1 MFEYLDKLL
10 LFLGISFDKNYDEDY
25 DSKKYNTNE
34 NNNTDIKKRNSN
46 DYKININTLNHIKKN
61 NNIEMK
67 QITIHLDNSNNS
79 VSRNDTKNSDNSIS
93 NNEDSDEGN
102 GGLGLVSLN
111 CFCNCKKNDNDF
123 GCCNKYNNIT
133 SYYIYFTLYKCLI
146 FLILSFT
153 PSLYLYDV
161 IINNN
166 KDIIPT
172 ISFTIM
178 QPFLYI
184 IIHDVFST
192 NYFLKIYHES
202 HNPKYKKIHYCLP
215 NEKKIVISVITIS
228 SISAIASFIF
238 YLISEKAFI
247 YDELNNVG
255 DVFVTI
261 MYFLNWI
268 YGRLI
273 LSLSLNVFFYVFI
286 KQLKDLKYIYYKI
299 DPDNVENMIG
309 SMPVAD
315 LLHDIIWVRHNFNTA
330 IRMLEY
336 VYITATICG
345 SISIAYI
352 IDYGIYTS
360 DNIAAGGLY
369 VVIQGL
375 FMCIIA
381 LVEQQRQKLLVLIR
395 STKFSEK
402 YILRRNEICRA
413 CMDIENKIKNNL
425 LKDDSDNNSK
435 SNNSDSNNSHSNNSS
450 SHNSSS
456 DDRKSPSI
464 NKCIECLDN
473 KNLDN
478 KCLDNKN
485 FNDCEIN
492 INSYN
497 NINTQIKKPKHSF
510 VLRNRLTKMV
520 NENIES
526 HSGKKHKRNR
536 SIYSILYDNKMN
548 TFDYVKCSYEW
559 VKSTGQMID
568 WTILTNA
575 LNDEW
580 EAFSLFG
587 IKFNN
592 GSAFKKAVATT
603 SLAIT
608 FIKYMIDYLEL

>member
-25 DSKKYNTNE
+25 DNKKYKNNE
-34 NNNTDIKKRNSN
+34 NNSEIKKRNSN
-46 DYKININTLNHIKKN
+46 DYKININTLNHRKKN

-67 QITIHLDNSNNS
+67 EITIHLDNSN
-79 VSRNDTKNSDNSIS
+79 DNSHSSNSHSS
-93 NNEDSDEGN
+93 NNSYSNNNE
-102 GGLGLVSLN
+102 LVSLN
-111 CFCNCKKNDNDF
+111 CFCNCEENDDNDAS
-123 GCCNKYNNIT
+123 CCNKCNNIT
-133 SYYIYFTLYKCLI
+133 SYYIYFRLYKFLI

-161 IINNN
+161 IMNNN

-178 QPFLYI
+178 QPILYI
-184 IIHDVFST
+184 IIQDVFST

-238 YLISEKAFI
+238 YLITEKAFI
-247 YDELNNVG
+247 YDELNNIG
-255 DVFVTI
+255 DVLVTI

-273 LSLSLNVFFYVFI
+273 LSLSLNIFFYVFI
-286 KQLKDLKYIYYKI
+286 KQLKDLKYTYYKI

-352 IDYGIYTS
+352 IDYGIYTN

-369 VVIQGL
+369 VLIQGL
-375 FMCIIA
+375 FMAIIA

-425 LKDDSDNNSK
+425 FKDESGNS
-435 SNNSDSNNSHSNNSS
+435 SDSS
-450 SHNSSS
+450 
-456 DDRKSPSI
+456 DRKSPSN

-473 KNLDN
+473 KPLDN
-478 KCLDNKN
+478 CK
-485 FNDCEIN
+485 IN
-492 INSYN
+492 ISHNK
-497 NINTQIKKPKHSF
+497 IDTEKQKHSF
-510 VLRNRLTKMV
+510 ILRNRLTKMV
-520 NENIES
+520 NENIDS
-526 HSGKKHKRNR
+526 LSKKKHKRNK

-568 WTILTNA
+568 WMILTNA

-587 IKFNN
+587 IKFSN

>member
-25 DSKKYNTNE
+25 DNKKYKNNE
-34 NNNTDIKKRNSN
+34 NNNEIKKTDNN
-46 DYKININTLNHIKKN
+46 DYKININTLNHRKK

-67 QITIHLDNSNNS
+67 EITIHLDNSNDNCNNS
-79 VSRNDTKNSDNSIS
+79 SNSHSSNDNNRGSHSSNDNHY
-93 NNEDSDEGN
+93 E
-102 GGLGLVSLN
+102 LVSLN
-111 CFCNCKKNDNDF
+111 CFCSKNNDSKSENCS
-123 GCCNKYNNIT
+123 NIT
-133 SYYIYFTLYKCLI
+133 SSYIYFTLYKCLI

-215 NEKKIVISVITIS
+215 NEKNIVISVVTIS

-286 KQLKDLKYIYYKI
+286 KQLKDLKYTYYKI

-413 CMDIENKIKNNL
+413 CMDIESKIKNNL
-425 LKDDSDNNSK
+425 LKDESDNNDSK
-435 SNNSDSNNSHSNNSS
+435 SNNSDSNNSSNSYENNSS
-450 SHNSSS
+450 SHSY
-456 DDRKSPSI
+456 DRKSPSI
-464 NKCIECLDN
+464 NNCIECLDNKNLDN

-497 NINTQIKKPKHSF
+497 NIDTEIKKPKHSF

-520 NENIES
+520 NENNQS
-526 HSGKKHKRNR
+526 QSKRKIRRNK

>member
-25 DSKKYNTNE
+25 DNKKYKNNKNK
-34 NNNTDIKKRNSN
+34 NNNEIKKTDNN
-46 DYKININTLNHIKKN
+46 DYKININTLNHRKK

-67 QITIHLDNSNNS
+67 EITIHLDNSN
-79 VSRNDTKNSDNSIS
+79 DDS
-93 NNEDSDEGN
+93 NNSRGSHSSNSSNNSNNSNNSRGSHNNNE
-102 GGLGLVSLN
+102 LVSLN
-111 CFCNCKKNDNDF
+111 CFCSNINDSKSENCS
-123 GCCNKYNNIT
+123 NIT
-133 SYYIYFTLYKCLI
+133 SSYIYFRLYKFLI

-228 SISAIASFIF
+228 TISAIVSFIF
-238 YLISEKAFI
+238 YLITEKAFI
-247 YDELNNVG
+247 YDELNNTG
-255 DVFVTI
+255 DVLITI

-273 LSLSLNVFFYVFI
+273 LSLSLNIFFYVFV
-286 KQLKDLKYIYYKI
+286 KQLKDLKYTYYKI
-299 DPDNVENMIG
+299 DPDNIENMIG

-352 IDYGIYTS
+352 IDYGIYTN

-369 VVIQGL
+369 VLIQGL
-375 FMCIIA
+375 FMAIIA

-413 CMDIENKIKNNL
+413 CMDIENKINNDL
-425 LKDDSDNNSK
+425 TNNIKSINNNKSSDNDN
-435 SNNSDSNNSHSNNSS
+435 
-450 SHNSSS
+450 
-456 DDRKSPSI
+456 
-464 NKCIECLDN
+464 CIECIINANIDEKNISKDN
-473 KNLDN
+473 SGYSSIDCDLNYNENIYKNPKHSHILKN
-478 KCLDNKN
+478 KLNNMIDSNKKYRN
-485 FNDCEIN
+485 N
-492 INSYN
+492 INS
-497 NINTQIKKPKHSF
+497 IF
-510 VLRNRLTKMV
+510 L
-520 NENIES
+520 
-526 HSGKKHKRNR
+526 
-536 SIYSILYDNKMN
+536 NKLN

-568 WTILTNA
+568 WMILTNA

-603 SLAIT
+603 SLAVT
-608 FIKYMIDYLEL
+608 LTKYMIQYLEL